1 MASTGTYGALQAA
14 WRRRRGFSQLQLA
27 LAAECSQRHIGFL
40 ELGRAKPSRTMV
52 MRLVAALDLPLRDGN
67 AMLLAAGFA
76 PAWTETGLDAPS
88 IAPVSAAL
96 DYMLAQQEPY
106 PGLVVDRHWNLLRA
120 NRGAGTLVT
129 FLLGPGDPA
138 ASVNLADALA
148 APNIL
153 RPYLRNWTQVMHH
166 FLRSVAADAAADA
179 TSESAALL
187 ARLMN
192 YPDAHTTLTRLPD
205 VMNGPVLPMLFSKDG
220 VELSLFTTIATLG
233 TPQDITLQE
242 LRVESFFPTDDATR
256 EWFQGRSTQGRSAGS

>member
-1 MASTGTYGALQAA
+1 MASNGIYGALLAA

-40 ELGRAKPSRTMV
+40 ELGRAKPSRAMV
-52 MRLVAALDLPLRDGN
+52 MRLVAALGLPLRDGN

-76 PAWTETGLDAPS
+76 PAWSETGLNAPS

-96 DYMLAQQEPY
+96 DHMLAQQEPY

-129 FLLGPGDPA
+129 FLLGPSDPE

-148 APNIL
+148 APDIL
-153 RPYLRNWTQVMHH
+153 RPYLRNWTQVMHY
-166 FLRSVAADAAADA
+166 FLRSVAADAASDA
-179 TSESAALL
+179 TEESAALL

-192 YPDAHTTLTRLPD
+192 YPDARTAWVQVPD
-205 VMNGPVLPMLFSKDG
+205 GMSGPVLPMIFSKDG

-242 LRVESFFPTDDATR
+242 LRIESFFPTNDKTR
-256 EWFQGRSTQGRSAGS
+256 EWFQGRFTYGRKAGS